1 MVDPE
6 SLKPKD
12 LDRLFDFH
20 PQDVDIIVVC
30 LQEMVELNSYNVLLG
45 NNETITTIWR
55 KIIWNYLNKMKSSHK
70 KNYVFLTGQDLIGIA
85 TFVFVNEPLLD
96 RITEMSW
103 F

>member
-1 MVDPE
+1 M
-6 SLKPKD
+6 
-12 LDRLFDFH
+12 FDFH

-45 NNETITTIWR
+45 NNDTITTHWR
-55 KIIWNYLNKMKSSHK
+55 KIIWNYLNKMKSGK

-85 TFVFVNEPLLD
+85 TFVFVHEPLLD
-96 RITEMSW
+96 RISDLSW

>member
-12 LDRLFDFH
+12 LDRLLDFH
-20 PQDVDIIVVC
+20 PQDVDIIIVC

-45 NNETITTIWR
+45 NNDTITTMWR
-55 KIIWNYLNKMKSSHK
+55 KVICNHLSKMKSK
-70 KNYVFLTGQDLIGIA
+70 NKNYVFMTGQDLIGIA

-96 RITEMSW
+96 RISDLSW